1 MLRFYGRGEGSKRLQ
16 FPNSGA
22 TQAPAS
28 SDSAEYDEIVVCYC
42 RYSPIEPEWKELPKI
57 GVLQEGKL

>member
-1 MLRFYGRGEGSKRLQ
+1 MKRWIVFKVERFKSV
-16 FPNSGA
+16 
-22 TQAPAS
+22 
-28 SDSAEYDEIVVCYC
+28 DSAEYDEIVVCYC